1 MLYLANDVLQRCK
14 TNAFLTDFL
23 HYLPKATA
31 HLYKHGDKELRTNL
45 DRLVEV
51 WDERKVLRS
60 RGIAAVRNHLAKVKS
75 TTQEDT
81 QENQQSSRE
90 AKLAA
95 SQGSKRKRAPGSGSH
110 PIVEGLD
117 EVQESANN
125 TKQTENELAQFLAS
139 VNTATFL
146 IQTPRHCVE
155 RSGDVI

>member
-1 MLYLANDVLQRCK
+1 M
-14 TNAFLTDFL
+14 
-23 HYLPKATA
+23 
-31 HLYKHGDKELRTNL
+31 
-45 DRLVEV
+45 EV

-81 QENQQSSRE
+81 QENQQSSKD

-95 SQGSKRKRAPGSGSH
+95 SQGSKRKRASGSGGH

-125 TKQTENELAQFLAS
+125 TTQIENELAHFLAS
-139 VNTATFL
+139 VNTGTIL
-146 IQTPRHCVE
+146 IQTPTRCVE
-155 RSGDVI
+155 RSGDTI